1 MKRGILGLGFFCFLI
16 LPVVFLADCATTPE
30 SGERGDIRVIVPAGQ
45 GGGADKL
52 TRFWIGLN
60 IRSHYTDR
68 TIKPVNQP
76 GGAGGLA
83 MRNMVGR
90 YKGNGNVVLAVSN
103 FVVTTPLFQDL
114 PFSFRDLTP
123 VAVLSDD
130 NFVLWVHKDSPWQNA
145 REFIQEARD
154 RSVTVG
160 GTGSK
165 QEDEIVFRGVEKAV
179 GTKPFHYVPYKGG
192 GYVARELVEKRLEA
206 TVNQISELGAY
217 YPEKVRPLCVFQ
229 EERLTFE
236 GYEDVPT
243 CREAGIPFSYHYF
256 RGIVA
261 PPGITEEARE
271 ELVDLFR
278 GISED
283 KDWVTFT
290 EKVGMK
296 RVFLTGGEM
305 MTFLE
310 DFEAVNKRILMD
322 QGWIKPDEIRF

>member
-1 MKRGILGLGFFCFLI
+1 MKKGVWGLSFICSLI
-16 LPVVFLADCATTPE
+16 VAASFMTDCATTPDG
-30 SGERGDIRVIVPAGQ
+30 SRGGDIRFIIPNGK
-45 GGGADKL
+45 GGGTDKL

-60 IRSHYTDR
+60 VKSHFTDR
-68 TIKPVNQP
+68 KIKPVNIP
-76 GGAGGLA
+76 GGATAKA
-83 MRNMVGR
+83 MKYVLDQN
-90 YKGNGNVVLAVSN
+90 GNGNIVMAVTDI
-103 FVVTTPLFQDL
+103 FVTVPLYQNLSFT
-114 PFSFRDLTP
+114 FRDLTP
-123 VAVLSDD
+123 IAILSDD
-130 NFVLWVHKDSPWQNA
+130 NFVLWVHNDSPWINA
-145 REFIQEARD
+145 QEFVQEAKKRAIM
-154 RSVTVG
+154 VG

-165 QEDEIVFRGVEKAV
+165 QDDEIVFRGVEKAV
-179 GTKPFHYVPYKGG
+179 GTRPFKYVPFKGG
-192 GYVARELVEKRLEA
+192 GFVAKALVAKKLEA

-217 YPEKVRPLCVFQ
+217 YPDDVRPLCVFQ

-290 EKVGMK
+290 DKVGMK
-296 RVFLTGGEM
+296 RVFLTGDEM

-310 DFEAVNKRILMD
+310 EFEGVNKRILID
-322 QGWIKPDEIRF
+322 QGWIKPGGKML